1 MLNSQHLVVD
11 QNYRIELYERF
22 KKHLNLPI
30 FKARMKEKDLSTDN
44 ELDYFKVREVIKKQP
59 KDKTYVY
66 FVYKGTL

>member
-1 MLNSQHLVVD
+1 MRDSKNIS
-11 QNYRIELYERF
+11 
-22 KKHLNLPI
+22 NLPI

-66 FVYKGTL
+66 FAYKGTL